1 MSPEEPQ
8 EERAVREQ
16 SIVEAMLDRNDKA
29 RFRLGQSLQNLH
41 ERLGPVLRSMPL
53 GDDKEV
59 ADPSGPTTRDDSSV
73 VSQRIRETA
82 AGITAAADMIDYL
95 IEHLEI

>member
-1 MSPEEPQ
+1 MGPEEPR
-8 EERAVREQ
+8 EVERDREQ
-16 SIVEAMLDRNDKA
+16 SVVESMLDRNDKA

-53 GDDKEV
+53 GDDKEQ
-59 ADPSGPTTRDDSSV
+59 AEPSGPTTRDESSV
-73 VSQRIRETA
+73 VSQRLRETA
-82 AGITAAADMIDYL
+82 SGITAASDMIDYL